1 MTAISNAQAEDCQ
14 PVPFLKPSQLVLGP
28 TDSMQKVDGHKFDN
42 AEYPNIEWED
52 VPDNLWSFDETTKD
66 APFPLGYR
74 RAQLNYNLGG
84 VMCLK
89 IPKNY
94 AQHKVEVSVE
104 SLNRGTICISDT
116 RKGQMN
122 MEAPS
127 LVTACDENGQVTTC
141 FSTLTSGALGVSAEN
156 GTKTPAQLAA
166 SGQGA
171 MGRLT
176 SSNPDVYVL
185 DDAGDVMVVNLNG
198 TGPLVKKVTDGTQ
211 TVPEYATEEFAVAIG
226 CKGNGCT
233 EGSDSLLFYRV
244 RASKVTWT
252 KSQNNAES
260 NLDMW
265 CMMMAQRNPAL
276 EGTTVDAVAGAVTD
290 FAPGANIEDTMD
302 DKKMNMIP
310 QMYPTDLWAPK
321 NINPS
326 EDDPAGAAGMA
337 PNKNP
342 GMETANGA
350 VTVAASIFAV
360 ALPLLALLF

>member
-1 MTAISNAQAEDCQ
+1 
-14 PVPFLKPSQLVLGP
+14 
-28 TDSMQKVDGHKFDN
+28 
-42 AEYPNIEWED
+42 
-52 VPDNLWSFDETTKD
+52 
-66 APFPLGYR
+66 
-74 RAQLNYNLGG
+74 
-84 VMCLK
+84 LK

-141 FSTLTSGALGVSAEN
+141 FSTLTSGANGISAQD
-156 GTKTPAQLAA
+156 GTATPAQLAA
-166 SGQGA
+166 NGQGA
-171 MGRLT
+171 MGRMV
-176 SSNPDVYVL
+176 SAGVYQL
-185 DDAGDVMVVNLNG
+185 DPAGDILLVNQNG
-198 TGPLVKKVTDGTQ
+198 TGALVPKVVDGSQ
-211 TVPEYATEEFAVAIG
+211 TVPEYDNEEFAVAIG

-276 EGTTVDAVAGAVTD
+276 EGSTMDAVAGGAID
-290 FAPGANIEDTMD
+290 FAPGANVEDTLD

-310 QMYPTDLWAPK
+310 QMYPTDLWSPK
-321 NINPS
+321 NIAPS
-326 EDDPAGAAGMA
+326 EDDPACAAGLCDNSNPVEAAPNGAA
-337 PNKNP
+337 
-342 GMETANGA
+342 
-350 VTVAASIFAV
+350 TVAASVFAV